1 MQAMPISTILFV
13 CTGNTCRSPLAE
25 GLANK
30 WFIDHGFKEWLA
42 VSAGIH
48 AFEGMPTS
56 EGTIQ
61 ALSERGI
68 AFDGTS
74 KLLTS
79 EMAKEA
85 KVVFCMSKSHLSTAE
100 HYSDHAK
107 LLDSEGSI
115 SDPIGQDQ
123 AAYDALAN
131 HLEELIASTLEAL
144 TKEGA

>member
-30 WFIDHGFKEWLA
+30 WFNDHRYNGWLA

-56 EGTIQ
+56 PETIQ

-68 AFDGTS
+68 AFEGTS
-74 KLLTS
+74 TLLTE

-85 KVVFCMSKSHLSTAE
+85 TVVFCMSKNHLATVE
-100 HYSDHAK
+100 RYSDNAK

-115 SDPIGQDQ
+115 ADPIGQDQ
-123 AAYDALAN
+123 LAYDALAN